1 MLTQHKLVLRI
12 NRLYLYISQ
21 STWHI
26 MKRRVLLVPIVL
38 MLATHAFMAQVAP
51 DCAGAIPI
59 CSNTPVN
66 GGTQGFGT
74 DDFYGETS
82 SGCLEQTLS
91 GAIESNS
98 AWYHFRTGASGQLG
112 FNIAADSSEDWD
124 FALYRSG
131 DCGNLGTPV
140 RCNFFDNSSQE
151 VYTGVGEPPGGNGG
165 SVLYDD
171 WLQVSA
177 GEDYYLLINNFS
189 NTNSGFSIQ
198 FTGQIFQTNPGDA
211 LDCSIISNLL
221 GPPVSACDTD
231 IITLDATTPNA
242 LAYNWYADDGSGFQL
257 LPGNSGPI
265 LLATQPALYRV
276 EVVTPSET
284 IYSDVQVGF
293 SPAPT
298 TYPVTDVS
306 ICAQNGNFDLRTKD
320 SEALGSQDPGL
331 YAVSYHHSA
340 GDAQAGLNPL
350 PVNYPLLPGSE
361 TIFVRTVSVA
371 NPYCYDSSRQ
381 FNLSVAEPPLLDFPV
396 SVAICE
402 DSGAVTIGD
411 TTPDPDYAY
420 AWDNGAQTAA
430 ITITASGTYTVEV
443 TNSQGGAQC
452 SETLAIQVELSVSPV
467 IGNII
472 ITDLRESNTV
482 EVQAAVAGNFEYRLN
497 NGPSQ
502 ESNMFT
508 DVPAGLHTITVSD
521 PRGCGAVQEDI
532 LVMGYPKFF
541 TPNGDGSN
549 DLWQIQGIEMLNN
562 PQVFIYDRFG
572 KLISQLDSRNPG
584 WDGTFKG
591 LEMPSSDYWFRLTYT
606 DSTGQDVEARYL
618 SSHFSLKR

>member
-1 MLTQHKLVLRI
+1 
-12 NRLYLYISQ
+12 
-21 STWHI
+21 
-26 MKRRVLLVPIVL
+26 
-38 MLATHAFMAQVAP
+38 
-51 DCAGAIPI
+51 
-59 CSNTPVN
+59 
-66 GGTQGFGT
+66 
-74 DDFYGETS
+74 
-82 SGCLEQTLS
+82 
-91 GAIESNS
+91 
-98 AWYHFRTGASGQLG
+98 
-112 FNIAADSSEDWD
+112 
-124 FALYRSG
+124 
-131 DCGNLGTPV
+131 
-140 RCNFFDNSSQE
+140 
-151 VYTGVGEPPGGNGG
+151 
-165 SVLYDD
+165 
-171 WLQVSA
+171 
-177 GEDYYLLINNFS
+177 
-189 NTNSGFSIQ
+189 
-198 FTGQIFQTNPGDA
+198 
-211 LDCSIISNLL
+211 
-221 GPPVSACDTD
+221 
-231 IITLDATTPNA
+231 
-242 LAYNWYADDGSGFQL
+242 
-257 LPGNSGPI
+257 
-265 LLATQPALYRV
+265 
-276 EVVTPSET
+276 
-284 IYSDVQVGF
+284 VQVGF

-502 ESNMFT
+502 ESNLFT
-508 DVPAGLHTITVSD
+508 DVPAGLHIITVSD